1 MSTALL
7 QELHQEVRR
16 LYIAGSDLAAGDFR
30 LKRLLPQFQQLGER
44 AAVFKKLGE
53 GIAALTE
60 PDGASL
66 PASRL
71 QELTL
76 LLESVLYTQGSTAPD
91 GAPGPV
97 MNYPFSLKTE
107 LPYRKLAAV
116 RLALTT
122 TGSGRYETVV
132 EAFKEGVFSDLRL
145 LPLAIDALNDPY
157 SAIADYAMTTI
168 LPSYGPAINGLLW
181 ESLDPKG
188 GRREVRKLEVIGIT
202 GGAEWLA
209 RIFEAAEQGNQ
220 DMKIAAM
227 EFMAGHAEYTPVLL
241 EWSRE
246 NSELR
251 KAAYYALAR
260 GGSAEGEAR
269 LLEAFEGK
277 DREHVAYALAK
288 WPSDKLKKILADQ
301 FLDEI
306 RHIPEKS
313 DDAEVMN
320 TYGERIRP
328 YLTVF
333 NHDTS
338 PVLYEV
344 FKLVLKEYKRLSVI
358 GRSSLITHAAGYI
371 EASGTM
377 EDFKLL
383 EELAGQDYLY
393 VSYCFRAAYKLFS
406 PSELFERFVSLT
418 PDELKYPVFIKPTR
432 IELVLIETIELMV
445 LPHRRV
451 AYDMVWDPSRPG
463 RQYSSIMISEDNISS
478 DWDDRWLDWFMAKG
492 AVKLVCAFARSGHEE
507 AISFLKEN
515 LFALKQRDRQ
525 EIIPLIFTGFSRAG
539 MEKSERQELLMTVL
553 EKERY
558 YDPYVFDLYLFQM
571 LLDFP
576 PGYISRIE
584 ALLPRFR
591 YESKQQLEHLI
602 NHLQEKN
609 KS

>member
-53 GIAALTE
+53 GIAGLLE
-60 PDGASL
+60 PDDASV

-76 LLESVLYTQGSTAPD
+76 LLESVLYTQGATAPEGTP
-91 GAPGPV
+91 GAV
-97 MNYPFSLKTE
+97 THYPFALQTE

-132 EAFKEGVFSDLRL
+132 EAFKEGVFRDLRL
-145 LPLAIDALNDPY
+145 LPLAIGALNDPY

-168 LPSYGPAINGLLW
+168 LPSYGPAINELLW
-181 ESLDPKG
+181 EGLDPKG
-188 GRREVRKLEVIGIT
+188 GRKEVRKLEVIGIA
-202 GGAEWLA
+202 GGPEWLG
-209 RIFEAAEQGNQ
+209 RIYEAAEQGNQ

-227 EFMAGHAEYTPVLL
+227 EFLASDAKYTPVLL
-241 EWSRE
+241 DWSRE

-277 DREHVAYALAK
+277 DREHAAYALAK
-288 WPSDKLKKILADQ
+288 WPSEKLMETLADL

-306 RHIPEKS
+306 RHIPEKN
-313 DDAEVMN
+313 DDTQVMN
-320 TYGERIRP
+320 TYWERIRP

-333 NHDTS
+333 NNLTN
-338 PVLYEV
+338 PKLYEV
-344 FKLVLKEYKRLSVI
+344 FKFVLKEYKRLSVI

-377 EDFKLL
+377 EDLKLL
-383 EELAGQDYLY
+383 DELVKQDYLY
-393 VSYCFRAAYKLFS
+393 ISYYFRTAYKLLS
-406 PSELFERFVSLT
+406 PEALFDQFASLK
-418 PDELKYPVFIKPTR
+418 PDEMKYPVFIKPSR
-432 IELVLIETIELMV
+432 GELLLIETIELMV
-445 LPHRRV
+445 LPHERV
-451 AYDMVWDPSRPG
+451 AYDMLWDTSRPG
-463 RQYSSIMISEDNISS
+463 QQYSTIMISEDNLSS
-478 DWDDRWLDWFMAKG
+478 DWDNRWLDWFLAKG
-492 AVKLVCAFARSGHEE
+492 AVKLACAFARPGHEG
-507 AISFLKEN
+507 AISFLKEH
-515 LFALKQRDRQ
+515 LLGLKQRDRQ
-525 EIIPLIFTGFSRAG
+525 DIIPLIFMGLARAG
-539 MEKSERQELLMTVL
+539 MEESERQELLMAVL

-558 YDPYVFDLYLFQM
+558 YDPYVIDLYLFQM
-571 LLDFP
+571 MQNLP
-576 PGYISRIE
+576 PSYISRME
-584 ALLPRFR
+584 AILPRYR
-591 YESKQQLEHLI
+591 YDSKLQLEYLI
-602 NHLQEKN
+602 NLLRGNNNE
-609 KS
+609 